1 MKTKTFS
8 DVFSFQQRV
17 SGEYYTCENLKI
29 AKKCFITNEVM
40 ENIIFTRNNSSSL
53 FKVRIIYLDIEWDKM
68 EYDYD
73 QVVITSNLFKL
84 NFPFEKINPC
94 YLVLFDEILE
104 KEKPVFTLKMT
115 DKYSLV
121 IGMDIRKHIYYRSQT
136 FTEEISLYDF
146 KFPTEE

>member
-53 FKVRIIYLDIEWDKM
+53 FKVRIIYLDKSGYSDTTATIL
-68 EYDYD
+68 
-73 QVVITSNLFKL
+73 QL
-84 NFPFEKINPC
+84 
-94 YLVLFDEILE
+94 EIG
-104 KEKPVFTLKMT
+104 
-115 DKYSLV
+115 Y
-121 IGMDIRKHIYYRSQT
+121 
-136 FTEEISLYDF
+136 
-146 KFPTEE
+146 